1 MTVKSERPS
10 ILANPHA
17 ERVKK
22 VAALAGR
29 SARRKTNLLLVEG
42 PQAVRE
48 LLAFSGQHV
57 RDVYFTEGAASLHPD
72 VYALASC
79 ATRWCHTVTDE
90 VASVMSPDAQGII
103 AVATRDALMSKL
115 PDNAPRQTYVVL
127 AQGRDP
133 GNVGTIIRTADAMGC
148 VGVIV
153 VAGTVNVASPK
164 VVRSSA
170 GSVFH
175 LPLVGVAS
183 FDEAAQLLKARGV
196 RLLGTSGG
204 VGTED
209 LGQAM
214 TQAIAE
220 GAGPLASSHA
230 WVFGNEA
237 KGMSQVE
244 LDACDTLVR
253 IDMTGQTESLN
264 VASAASMCLFASQC
278 ARLSNEALK

>member
-1 MTVKSERPS
+1 M
-10 ILANPHA
+10 LANPHA

-57 RDVYFTEGAASLHPD
+57 RDVYFTEGAANLHPD
-72 VYALASC
+72 VHALASC
-79 ATRWCHTVTDE
+79 MTRWCHTVTDE
-90 VASVMSPDAQGII
+90 VASAMSPDAQGVI

-115 PDNAPRQTYVVL
+115 PDGAPRQTYVVL

-148 VGVIV
+148 AGVIV
-153 VAGTVNVASPK
+153 VAGTVNIASPK
-164 VVRSSA
+164 VIRSSA

-183 FDEAAQLLKARGV
+183 FDEATQLLKARGV

-204 VGTED
+204 VGIED

-214 TQAIAE
+214 TQAIAG

-237 KGMSQVE
+237 KGMSQAE

-278 ARLSNEALK
+278 ARLSN

>member
-1 MTVKSERPS
+1 M
-10 ILANPHA
+10 LANPHA

-57 RDVYFTEGAASLHPD
+57 RDVYFTEGAANLHPD

-79 ATRWCHTVTDE
+79 VTRWCHTVTDE

-115 PDNAPRQTYVVL
+115 PDGAPRQTYVVL

-148 VGVIV
+148 AGVII
-153 VAGTVNVASPK
+153 VAGTVNIASPK
-164 VVRSSA
+164 VIRSSA

-183 FDEAAQLLKARGV
+183 FDEATQLLKARGV

-204 VGTED
+204 VGIED

-214 TQAIAE
+214 TQAIA
-220 GAGPLASSHA
+220 GRAGPLASSHA

-237 KGMSQVE
+237 KGMSQAE

-278 ARLSNEALK
+278 ARLSN

>member
-79 ATRWCHTVTDE
+79 ATRWCHMVTDE

-204 VGTED
+204 VGIED

-214 TQAIAE
+214 TQAIAG